1 MNARVPRY
9 LQFSDGALL
18 HMYWQCTNHNKQY
31 LLENDDLKD
40 LYLELVAK
48 YKKQYNIKLLDFAL
62 MGNHQHLLVRI
73 STVMKFSRFLQSLHT
88 AFARRVN
95 NHYGNTGAVV
105 ENRVKVSV
113 VEETDEAII
122 TVQRYLALNR
132 WNCAERTLPRDYRY
146 CGFRHYAGIECDD
159 RIDTSEAWLGL
170 GETDAERCAAYR
182 EMVEAHRHEQGKPS
196 RENDDLPSFCRA
208 VVEQFVQAVSDSRE
222 HDDLPSFYSGTPDYC
237 RTQTERLRQAFR
249 EHNRALAAARA
260 LSHDSSDTSKKD

>member
-1 MNARVPRY
+1 MNARVPRH

-31 LLENDDLKD
+31 ILENDDLKE

-48 YKKQYNIKLLDFAL
+48 YKKQYNIKLLEFAL

-73 STVMKFSRFLQSLHT
+73 STVVKFSRFLQSLHT

-113 VEETDEAII
+113 VEETDEAVLS
-122 TVQRYLALNR
+122 VQRYLALNR
-132 WNCAERTLPRDYRY
+132 WNCAERTLPHDYRY
-146 CGFRHYAGIECDD
+146 CGFRHYAGIERDD

-182 EMVEAHRHEQGKPS
+182 ELVEAHRQEQGKPS
-196 RENDDLPSFCRA
+196 REHDDHQSFSRA
-208 VVEQFVQAVSDSRE
+208 VVEQFVQAISDSRE

-260 LSHDSSDTSKKD
+260 LSLTTSDASKKS